1 MVVEITTFSLAAAL
15 IVLVPGPDTLVVLR
29 ALIRGGRARAVRAV
43 AGVLCGQCVWVGAAA
58 FGLSALLRASH
69 AGYVA
74 LKIAGGLYLISLG
87 VQSLRRR
94 GMPHDEVG
102 GRGLLGTGFF
112 GGLASDVLNPKVG
125 VFFVTF
131 LPAFIPAGASVG
143 ATTLLFGAIFSL
155 ETALYFAVLLVIAT
169 RLTRW
174 MANARIRRR
183 MDVGTGAVLIGL
195 GARLALEP

>member
-1 MVVEITTFSLAAAL
+1 MVVAVTTFSLAAAL

-29 ALIRGGRARAVRAV
+29 ALIRGGRARAVRTV
-43 AGVLCGQCVWVGAAA
+43 TGVLCGQVVWVGAAA
-58 FGLSALLRASH
+58 FGLSALLQASH

-74 LKIAGGLYLISLG
+74 LKIAGGAYLIALG

-94 GMPHDEVG
+94 GTALDEG
-102 GRGLLGTGFF
+102 SGRSLLGTGFF

-143 ATTLLFGAIFSL
+143 ATTVLFGAIFSI
-155 ETALYFAVLLVIAT
+155 ETAAYFVVLLVVAT

-174 MANARIRRR
+174 MTNARIRRR
-183 MDVGTGAVLIGL
+183 MDVGAGAVLIGL
-195 GARLALEP
+195 GTRLALDP

>member
-1 MVVEITTFSLAAAL
+1 MVVAVTTFSLAAAL

-29 ALIRGGRARAVRAV
+29 ALIRGGRARAARAV

-74 LKIAGGLYLISLG
+74 LKIAGGAYLITLG

-94 GMPHDEVG
+94 GTPHDETG

-112 GGLASDVLNPKVG
+112 GGMASEG
-125 VFFVTF
+125 
-131 LPAFIPAGASVG
+131 G
-143 ATTLLFGAIFSL
+143 
-155 ETALYFAVLLVIAT
+155 
-169 RLTRW
+169 
-174 MANARIRRR
+174 
-183 MDVGTGAVLIGL
+183 IGL
-195 GARLALEP
+195 LSAITFWVQTRVDANRCQMLIRGGTERTGENRSVCKSAWEACRQ

>member
-1 MVVEITTFSLAAAL
+1 MVVAVTTFSLAAAL

-29 ALIRGGRARAVRAV
+29 ALIRGGRARAARAV

-74 LKIAGGLYLISLG
+74 LKIAGGAYLITLG
-87 VQSLRRR
+87 LQSLRRR
-94 GMPHDEVG
+94 GTPHDETG
-102 GRGLLGTGFF
+102 GRGLLGTG
-112 GGLASDVLNPKVG
+112 
-125 VFFVTF
+125 FFVTF

-143 ATTLLFGAIFSL
+143 ATTLLFGAIFSV
-155 ETALYFAVLLVIAT
+155 ETALYFAVLLVVAT

-183 MDVGTGAVLIGL
+183 MDAGTGAVLIGL
-195 GARLALEP
+195 GARLAIEP

>member
-1 MVVEITTFSLAAAL
+1 MVVAVTTFSLAAAL

-29 ALIRGGRARAVRAV
+29 ALIRGGRA
-43 AGVLCGQCVWVGAAA
+43 GGA
-58 FGLSALLRASH
+58 
-69 AGYVA
+69 
-74 LKIAGGLYLISLG
+74 YLITLG

-94 GMPHDEVG
+94 GTPHDETG

-112 GGLASDVLNPKVG
+112 GGMASDVLNPKVG

-143 ATTLLFGAIFSL
+143 ATTLLFGAIFSV
-155 ETALYFAVLLVIAT
+155 ETALYFAVLLAVAT

-195 GARLALEP
+195 GARLAIEP